1 MKAFPLEMVWCIIT
15 KWMEQSEHLFTQEN
29 LDQTA
34 HLVFIEILKFTK
46 TKSPAESIETQGRQV
61 VDMIVRVETES
72 KHKHPLII
80 PGKHFSIQ
88 SVGLNE

>member
-15 KWMEQSEHLFTQEN
+15 KWTEQSEHLFTQEN

-34 HLVFIEILKFTK
+34 HLVSIEIPNFTK

-61 VDMIVRVETES
+61 VDVIERVETGS
-72 KHKHPLII
+72 KHKHSLMLQ
-80 PGKHFSIQ
+80 FRSVLESILA
-88 SVGLNE
+88 SSL